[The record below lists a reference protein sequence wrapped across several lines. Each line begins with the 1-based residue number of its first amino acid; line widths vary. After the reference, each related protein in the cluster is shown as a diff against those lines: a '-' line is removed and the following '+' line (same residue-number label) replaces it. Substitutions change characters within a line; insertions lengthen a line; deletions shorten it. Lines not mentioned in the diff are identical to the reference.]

1 MLSKSI
7 FTERPVRLALR
18 IDVGIAAMRLLLC
31 GALLLALLI
40 DPAQPA
46 QSPTITFGVLA
57 TYAIASALI
66 LGWTWLGTPTP
77 RADLPVHAAD
87 LVVLVSLTYLTGG
100 ATGPAFVLFTFAL
113 VSAALR
119 WGARGAA
126 TTACVALVSLA
137 VATGFAEGGL
147 QFDAVGAVVLS
158 IHLLVV
164 ALLIGYLAWRRDLAH
179 SAVARE
185 RESLARELHNGL
197 LQDLTAV
204 GLHLEALAR
213 TLPDAQLAATKSLA
227 TLIREHQAR
236 VRAFATRTPDSQQN
250 DAAAGLPDRGA
261 SR

>member
-1 MLSKSI
+1 MLSESI

-87 LVVLVSLTYLTGG
+87 LVVLVSHLTGG

-213 TLPDAQLAATKSLA
+213 TLPDAQLATTKSLA

-250 DAAAGLPDRGA
+250 AAAGLPDRGA